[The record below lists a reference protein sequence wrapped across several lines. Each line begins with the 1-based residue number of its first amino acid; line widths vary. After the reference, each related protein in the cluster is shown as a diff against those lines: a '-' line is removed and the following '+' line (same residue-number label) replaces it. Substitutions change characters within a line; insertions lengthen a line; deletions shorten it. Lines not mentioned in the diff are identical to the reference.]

1 MHRISK
7 NFSLPSVGVCDVVA
21 NEIIGEVQQ
30 LPNNRNHP
38 VAAFNVR
45 SSSLQCVWFA
55 RDVRALA

>member
-30 LPNNRNHP
+30 LPNKTSMKL
-38 VAAFNVR
+38 VA
-45 SSSLQCVWFA
+45 
-55 RDVRALA
+55 